1 MTYTMIAENI
11 SKLYKRISRA
21 AMKVERDPF
30 EVNLIAVTKTVGIDH
45 IREAADAGLRLFG
58 ENRVQEAQDKIPA
71 FAPIALQEGF
81 SNIQWHFIGHLQ
93 GNKARQA
100 VRLFDMIHSVDS
112 ISIAKELDKEASK
125 LGKVQPILIQVK
137 LSEEETKHGI
147 REDDLWGLID
157 FIDQSANL
165 SLQGLMTLPPYFE
178 DPEGSRPYFR
188 RLANIRKTIQ
198 EKGIAL
204 PHLSMGMSHD
214 CEVAIEEG
222 ATFVRVGTAIFGER

>member
-1 MTYTMIAENI
+1 MQGMISENI

-21 AMKVERDPF
+21 AIKAKRDPF
-30 EVNLIAVTKTVGIDH
+30 EVNLIAVTKTVEIER

-71 FAPIALQEGF
+71 FASIALKEGF
-81 SNIQWHFIGHLQ
+81 SKIEWHFIGHLQ
-93 GNKARQA
+93 SNKARQA

-112 ISIAKELDKEASK
+112 VELATQLNKEASK
-125 LGKVQPILIQVK
+125 IGKVQPILIQVK
-137 LSEEETKHGI
+137 LSEGETKHGVK
-147 REDDLWGLID
+147 EDELWVLID
-157 FIDQSANL
+157 HITQLRNL

-178 DPEGSRPYFR
+178 APEDTRPYFR
-188 RLANIRKTIQ
+188 RLVALRKTVQ
-198 EKGIAL
+198 DRGIAL

-222 ATFVRVGTAIFGER
+222 ATYIRVGTAIFGER

>member
-1 MTYTMIAENI
+1 MITENI
-11 SKLYKRISRA
+11 SRLYKRISRA

-30 EVNLIAVTKTVGIDH
+30 EVNLIAVTKTVGIDR

-93 GNKARQA
+93 GNKARHA

-137 LSEEETKHGI
+137 LSQEETKHGI
-147 REDDLWGLID
+147 REDDLWGLVN
-157 FIDQSANL
+157 FIAQSANL

-188 RLANIRKTIQ
+188 RLADIRKTIQ

-222 ATFVRVGTAIFGER
+222 ATFIRVGTAIFGER